1 MPIDDSFEPWLD
13 HTSNCWPLEEHH
25 YADVFTVKASFRT
38 DDPPLWS
45 GLLSP
50 RADVLRDAS
59 TATKTTIPSIIV
71 GILSLLRVAA

>member
-1 MPIDDSFEPWLD
+1 MPINDSSDPRLD

-25 YADVFTVKASFRT
+25 YAEGFAVKASFKT

-50 RADVLRDAS
+50 RADALR
-59 TATKTTIPSIIV
+59 
-71 GILSLLRVAA
+71 GNRGL